1 MCLGSRGV
9 LVDGE
14 FFMQKIQNY
23 SNNTI
28 KKYLHMMQFTI
39 QGEKVIFLF
48 NTYLITKFT
57 NIFLINLASV
67 KLKKYLY

>member
-1 MCLGSRGV
+1 
-9 LVDGE
+9 
-14 FFMQKIQNY
+14 
-23 SNNTI
+23 
-28 KKYLHMMQFTI
+28 MMQFTI

-67 KLKKYLY
+67 KLKKYLYQIIKK